1 MGKWGWGGGR
11 GRKKRG
17 LELMKVRDLNGEGP
31 LSIWCWDQEED
42 QEIWKEAKGI
52 IITAIFLQLHTVFE
66 ALDIYYLLH
75 LNFTEGL

>member
-1 MGKWGWGGGR
+1 
-11 GRKKRG
+11 
-17 LELMKVRDLNGEGP
+17 MKVRDLNGEGP